1 MPRLS
6 FDLGCVLC
14 FVSCIVTGDATEG
27 RAHGTQNTTSA
38 AFPEAKKLV
47 KIAKETET

>member
-1 MPRLS
+1 M
-6 FDLGCVLC
+6 CVM
-14 FVSCIVTGDATEG
+14 FCIVHCYGDATEG
-27 RAHGTQNTTSA
+27 RAHRTQNTTSA